1 MNPDLNPMDAL
12 DMGCLRHLLGIIA
25 NSFDAYSAVLFLS
38 DKEGT
43 LRLAA
48 HFSLGDDLEN
58 GAVVTVGKG
67 LVGWILRNN
76 QPLLVNNFELQTE
89 SLGYYSGKSE
99 SAVKSFMG
107 CPLRDGQGIVCVD
120 SKQSYSFST
129 KDQKI
134 LHQFAEFIAKLQLDT
149 CRQETNRLE
158 FIYYQALQE
167 LQELRQHFPLWS
179 TYLNHYLHILART
192 TGIRHVALAARD
204 EYGQNF
210 FIEGWTNDFPI
221 NQRTKND
228 KYPFGSGLVGWV
240 FKNEKPVF
248 SADAESSHTG
258 ATLFAKD
265 VIGSLALHTVICLPL
280 NVHKRTRAV
289 LILADEAPR
298 EPGAEMRVF
307 LRLVTEYLEF
317 FLENLYLKN
326 HLSRLRAQS
335 VSRSSSESALSD
347 DEHLPPR

>member
-1 MNPDLNPMDAL
+1 MNSDLSPMDA
-12 DMGCLRHLLGIIA
+12 MNQGCLNHLLGIVA
-25 NSFDAYSAVLFLS
+25 NSFDAYSAVLFLA
-38 DKEGT
+38 DDEGV
-43 LRLAA
+43 LRMVA
-48 HFSLGDDLEN
+48 HFSLGDDLDQGIEVQ
-58 GAVVTVGKG
+58 AGKG

-76 QPLLVNNFELQTE
+76 QPLLVNNYELQTE

-107 CPLRDGQGIVCVD
+107 CPLRDGQGIICVD
-120 SKQSYSFST
+120 SKKSYSFSA

-149 CRQETNRLE
+149 CRQESSRQDFL
-158 FIYYQALQE
+158 YYQALQE
-167 LQELRQHFPLWS
+167 LQELRQRYPHWS
-179 TYLNHYLHILART
+179 AYLKHYLQILAGT
-192 TGIRHVALAARD
+192 TGIKHVALAARD

-210 FIEGWTNDFPI
+210 FIEGWTDDFPI
-221 NQRTKND
+221 NQRTKGE

-240 FKNEKPVF
+240 FKNEKPLF
-248 SADAESSHTG
+248 SVDAETSHTG
-258 ATLFAKD
+258 VTLFAKD

-298 EPGAEMRVF
+298 DPGAEMRVF

-326 HLSRLRAQS
+326 QLNRLRAQI
-335 VSRSSSESALSD
+335 APQPAPDAAHGD
-347 DEHLPPR
+347 DIPLPPR

>member
-1 MNPDLNPMDAL
+1 MTLRLNPMDSL
-12 DMGCLRHLLGIIA
+12 NMGCLKHLLGIVA
-25 NSFDAYSAVLFLS
+25 NTFDAYSAVLFLP
-38 DKEGT
+38 DEEGV
-43 LRLAA
+43 LRMAA
-48 HFSLGDDLEN
+48 HFSLGDDLAE
-58 GAVVTVGKG
+58 GAEVVPGKG
-67 LVGWILRNN
+67 LVGWILRND

-89 SLGYYSGKSE
+89 SLGYYSGRSE

-120 SKQSYSFST
+120 SKKSYSFST

-134 LHQFAEFIAKLQLDT
+134 LHQFAEFISKLQLDS
-149 CRQETNRLE
+149 CRQETNRQD
-158 FIYYQALQE
+158 FVYYQALRE
-167 LQELRQHFPLWS
+167 LQELRQRYPLWS
-179 TYLNHYLHILART
+179 AYLHQFLHILART
-192 TGIRHVALAARD
+192 TQIKHVALAARD

-210 FIEGWTNDFPI
+210 FIEGWTDDFPI
-221 NQRTKND
+221 AQRSKSE

-248 SADAESSHTG
+248 SADAESGHTG

-265 VIGSLALHTVICLPL
+265 VIGGLALHTVICLPL
-280 NVHKRTRAV
+280 SVHKRTRAV

-298 EPGAEMRVF
+298 DIADEMRFF

-326 HLSRLRAQS
+326 QVSKLQSQLSPKTSPIFRNIDGQ
-335 VSRSSSESALSD
+335 D
-347 DEHLPPR
+347 LPPS